1 VREGYLVDYDPVMI
15 KSNVRL
21 NGVFLS
27 EGEQVGVVDP
37 ETGNEQLDLLEA
49 ERQFPSAEVEVK
61 VTSPDS
67 NRKILEEIK
76 RYALKHEEQFK
87 SFPKIL
93 IFAANDLPHTSHA
106 DQLVEIAREVFGQG
120 DSFVQKI
127 TGSPTVDGPLQ
138 RIREFRNRKLPAIA
152 VTVDLLSTGVDIPDL
167 EFIVLCALLN
177 PASCSSRCLAAGH
190 ARASTFQIKPIL

>member
-1 VREGYLVDYDPVMI
+1 MI

-21 NGVFLS
+21 NGVFLN

-76 RYALKHEEQFK
+76 KYALKHEDQFK
-87 SFPKIL
+87 RFPKIL

-106 DQLVEIAREVFGQG
+106 DELVEIARDVFGQG

-127 TGSPTVDGPLQ
+127 TGSPTVDRPLQ
-138 RIREFRNRKLPAIA
+138 RIREFRNRKLP
-152 VTVDLLSTGVDIPDL
+152 
-167 EFIVLCALLN
+167 
-177 PASCSSRCLAAGH
+177 
-190 ARASTFQIKPIL
+190 